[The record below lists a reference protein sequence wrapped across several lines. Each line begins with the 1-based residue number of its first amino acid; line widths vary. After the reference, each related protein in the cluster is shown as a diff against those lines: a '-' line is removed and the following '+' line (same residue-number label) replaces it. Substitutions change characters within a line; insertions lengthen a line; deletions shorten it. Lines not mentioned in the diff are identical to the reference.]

1 MLIHFLNSARSTDPR
16 LAMWG
21 KTASDA
27 ERPTNPHEYEVSARP
42 RACCEVRSP
51 LDFPGRVTSE
61 QALFGGPGV
70 SVGR

>member
-1 MLIHFLNSARSTDPR
+1 MLIHFLNLSTLTDPR

-27 ERPTNPHEYEVSARP
+27 VRQNNPHEYELSAPP